1 MVSLPDDLRGELW
14 RDVFIRHGIG
24 TSNPGLPSARY
35 RSTWFTQMETKYCM
49 YYLPVKVNDT

>member
-35 RSTWFTQMETKYCM
+35 RSTYMVYSDGD
-49 YYLPVKVNDT
+49 KVLQVLSTGQGE